1 MWGGTHTGS
10 LLYKWIWL
18 VGWSRLIPAK
28 RLRNHI
34 DHITIPWAVGI
45 CATPVGALGTLSMAF
60 LALMQYAPPMVLRM
74 PAHGEG

>member
-1 MWGGTHTGS
+1 MALARS
-10 LLYKWIWL
+10 SVLA
-18 VGWSRLIPAK
+18 GWSRLESQPRAPSELY
-28 RLRNHI
+28 RI